1 MSRLGR
7 AAPAALGSLIGAL
20 LCLSLLAHALVGAGA
35 PASGRLPLLLLGAAA
50 LAWFAQPRPR
60 WPLAAIVPVGP
71 LLDFGFLPAG
81 REVYATEVVLLAA
94 AAWWLARRALAPRPW
109 ARPAPAILL
118 WQAFAA
124 VGLIALALGPGGGP
138 ASATW
143 VRGVRLLVLAGVV
156 PLLMLDDRCDG
167 ATRFAPPVWW
177 AAATLGAVALL
188 AAGGVAEFL
197 LTIVGRSD
205 EEPGSFYRGSVGLAV
220 HLASFAPLG
229 LALWLGDSG
238 RRWRLAGALAWL
250 AAAACLPLTASRGA
264 MGSLAATSTLL
275 VAATALAGDHRR
287 LRAPLIALAALGV
300 VAVALLLKPELA
312 GGSFAYKLRA
322 SLAGDYFSTR
332 LPAWRESFVAIA
344 AHPLAG
350 EGPEAFA
357 PSIPLEL
364 ARRLGLPAALL
375 ALSAL
380 LAAAVAAGRA
390 ARRPADVDGVHG
402 AGLSRSSLAL
412 GVAVGMVGLLL
423 VGLAETGLG
432 NRTTPLFAATLA
444 IAAGLGAGERDR
456 AA

>member
-7 AAPAALGSLIGAL
+7 ATPAVLGAL
-20 LCLSLLAHALVGAGA
+20 LCLSLLAHALLGAGA

-60 WPLAAIVPVGP
+60 WPVAAIVPAGP
-71 LLDFGFLPAG
+71 LLDFCFWSAG

-109 ARPAPAILL
+109 VRPAPAILL
-118 WQAFAA
+118 WLGFVAA
-124 VGLIALALGPGGGP
+124 GLIALAVGPGGGP

-156 PLLMLDDRCDG
+156 PLLLLDDPRSG
-167 ATRFAPPVWW
+167 ESTRLGPLVWW
-177 AAATLGAVALL
+177 AAATLGAVVLL

-197 LTIVGRSD
+197 LTIAGRSD

-264 MGSLAATSTLL
+264 MGSLAATSALL
-275 VAATALAGDHRR
+275 VAATALSGDRRR
-287 LRAPLIALAALGV
+287 LRAPLIALAALGA
-300 VAVALLLKPELA
+300 VAVVLLLKPELA

-332 LPAWRESFVAIA
+332 LPAWRESFAAIA
-344 AHPLAG
+344 AHPLTG

-375 ALSAL
+375 ALSAML
-380 LAAAVAAGRA
+380 FALVATIRASRRIAPCAFPFGSGLSHSSVTMGVAAGIA
-390 ARRPADVDGVHG
+390 
-402 AGLSRSSLAL
+402 
-412 GVAVGMVGLLL
+412 GLLL
-423 VGLAETGLG
+423 VGMAETGLG
-432 NRTTPLFAATLA
+432 NRSTPLISTAMAVATLLSRTA
-444 IAAGLGAGERDR
+444 YHDE
-456 AA
+456 

>member
-1 MSRLGR
+1 VSRPGR
-7 AAPAALGSLIGAL
+7 AAPAVLCSLIGAL
-20 LCLSLLAHALVGAGA
+20 LCLSLLAHALLGAGA

-71 LLDFGFLPAG
+71 LLDFCFLTPG

-94 AAWWLARRALAPRPW
+94 SGWWLARRALAPRPW
-109 ARPAPAILL
+109 GRPAPAILL
-118 WQAFAA
+118 WLGFAA
-124 VGLIALALGPGGGP
+124 TGLIALALGPGGGP
-138 ASATW
+138 AIATW
-143 VRGVRLLVLAGVV
+143 VRGARLLVLAGVV
-156 PLLMLDDRCDG
+156 PLLLLDDRSDG
-167 ATRFAPPVWW
+167 ATRFGPLVWW
-177 AAATLGAVALL
+177 SAATLGAVVLL

-264 MGSLAATSTLL
+264 MGSLAATSALL
-275 VAATALAGDHRR
+275 VAATALAGDRRR

-300 VAVALLLKPELA
+300 VAVVLLLKPELA

-322 SLAGDYFSTR
+322 SLSGDYFSTR
-332 LPAWRESFVAIA
+332 LPAWRESFAAIA
-344 AHPLAG
+344 AHPLTG

-375 ALSAL
+375 ALSASV
-380 LAAAVAAGRA
+380 AAAAAAWRA
-390 ARRPADVDGVHG
+390 ARRCADVGGDRV

-412 GVAVGMVGLLL
+412 GVAGGVVGLLL

-432 NRTTPLFAATLA
+432 NRTTPLLAATLA
-444 IAAGLGAGERDR
+444 IAAQLGAGGRDR
-456 AA
+456 VA